1 MECDVWIDENSRWSD
16 WVGLTG
22 RCQTGVELDNTVGYV
37 NNPFRELRKRKSFE
51 TASCW
56 NSLAGEFRM
65 RVYCSCTEK
74 AAVERQGIQVGT
86 KYDWLLNRN
95 KLARIFHMV

>member
-1 MECDVWIDENSRWSD
+1 
-16 WVGLTG
+16 
-22 RCQTGVELDNTVGYV
+22 
-37 NNPFRELRKRKSFE
+37 
-51 TASCW
+51 
-56 NSLAGEFRM
+56 LAGEFRM